1 MRRILLLVFVFI
13 FVLGLPVFG
22 ITLQE
27 AYQNALPGLGYDRLI
42 ELDPSHTYTGGL
54 GIIGESVG
62 IKGYGAVIDL
72 QGGSIAVSGSS
83 VIDMDACVVINGS
96 NGLLVQ
102 NETTAFIT
110 QCSFYGNQ
118 KGIKFEGT
126 SGSVTVLNTI
136 LAFNTEYGFACDE
149 GSFIDLRYLDAY
161 QNTLENYVKWCSG

>member
-62 IKGYGAVIDL
+62 IK
-72 QGGSIAVSGSS
+72 
-83 VIDMDACVVINGS
+83 
-96 NGLLVQ
+96 
-102 NETTAFIT
+102 
-110 QCSFYGNQ
+110 
-118 KGIKFEGT
+118 
-126 SGSVTVLNTI
+126 
-136 LAFNTEYGFACDE
+136 
-149 GSFIDLRYLDAY
+149 
-161 QNTLENYVKWCSG
+161 